1 MTLLSSHAAL
11 RSGGGLCLWLYV
23 YGYDMAI
30 WIIAMAIWIIAMVIW
45 IIAMIMAKYGLCL
58 ADDVEDEFVEAAL
71 F

>member
-1 MTLLSSHAAL
+1 
-11 RSGGGLCLWLYV
+11 
-23 YGYDMAI
+23 MAI

-58 ADDVEDEFVEAAL
+58 ADDVEDELVETAL

>member
-1 MTLLSSHAAL
+1 
-11 RSGGGLCLWLYV
+11 
-23 YGYDMAI
+23 MAI